1 MDLFDEVSKEKK
13 EFPRTKSLKKSVE
26 KRNYNFY
33 QLFSFWLFVII
44 FFLGIIF
51 GNLFS
56 TCKASTYYFSSNCV
70 NQFNYSLMVLIWF
83 VGFVIS
89 VCIFAVGHIIYLLED
104 INKKLN

>member
-56 TCKASTYYFSSNCV
+56 KLLLIIF
-70 NQFNYSLMVLIWF
+70 LLIVLINL
-83 VGFVIS
+83 
-89 VCIFAVGHIIYLLED
+89 IIL
-104 INKKLN
+104 

>member
-44 FFLGIIF
+44 FFFWVLYLEIYFLLVKLLLIIF
-51 GNLFS
+51 L
-56 TCKASTYYFSSNCV
+56 V
-70 NQFNYSLMVLIWF
+70 IVLINL
-83 VGFVIS
+83 
-89 VCIFAVGHIIYLLED
+89 IIL
-104 INKKLN
+104 